1 MAPSHKYG
9 ASSLCYRG
17 RRVQRSLYS
26 ERDYCPPEH
35 LVYVSTWCLF
45 NTLTPFDRAILH
57 DSTAYP
63 DPLAFKPQRFEDPEA
78 SRRNNPL
85 PNAAFGYGRRY
96 DCIFTWNVSPYI
108 DALNR
113 MCPGRWLAWDSIW
126 IAVASILKVYNI
138 SPIAPDLLVRYFDSS
153 NTYSRISP
161 Y

>member
-1 MAPSHKYG
+1 MGLPHYVTEDDEYKGHFIPKGTTVLPNTWYT
-9 ASSLCYRG
+9 SLR
-17 RRVQRSLYS
+17 L
-26 ERDYCPPEH
+26 
-35 LVYVSTWCLF
+35 WCLF
-45 NTLTPFDRAILH
+45 TTLTPFDRAILH

-138 SPIAPDLLVRYFDSS
+138 SPIAPDLLVRYFDSN
-153 NTYSRISP
+153 NTYSRFSP